1 MKIAI
6 FKETRPNET
15 RVAITPQVTQQY
27 IKQGHEVLVE
37 AGAGLDS
44 FFSDDA
50 YTQAGAS
57 VLPRH
62 ELAAADI
69 FLKVNQPTDEE
80 IGLIPQGKILV
91 SYLYA
96 AHNRELAEKIAAKGI
111 SCFAMDAIPRIS
123 RAQNMDALSSQNNLA
138 GYKAVIMGANEMG
151 KIFPLLMT
159 AAGTVTPARVLIFG
173 VGVAGLQA
181 IATAKRLGAI
191 VEATDVRPE
200 TKEQVESLGGKF
212 VTVEGGDAVKTEG
225 GYAKEV
231 SEDYLRRQKET
242 ILKHISQADLV
253 ITTALV
259 MGKKAPTLITEEM
272 VKAMKFGSVI
282 VDMAVE
288 QGGNC
293 ELSVLSET
301 VIKHGVKII
310 GQSNIPALLPQNASD
325 LYAKNIYNL
334 LAHLATKDGLKW
346 EMEEEIT
353 AGTLVIHEGRV
364 LK

>member
-1 MKIAI
+1 MKIAVL
-6 FKETRPNET
+6 KETRLNET
-15 RVAITPQVTQQY
+15 RVALTPQVAKQY
-27 IKQGHEVLVE
+27 ISQGHEVWVETDAGITSFFSNEAYAE
-37 AGAGLDS
+37 AGATVTDKNS
-44 FFSDDA
+44 
-50 YTQAGAS
+50 
-57 VLPRH
+57 
-62 ELAAADI
+62 LAAADI

-80 IGLIPQGKILV
+80 IALIPEGKVLV
-91 SYLYA
+91 CFIYA
-96 AHNRELAEKIAAKGI
+96 LTNRELAQKIADKKI

-123 RAQNMDALSSQNNLA
+123 RAQNMDALSSQSNLA
-138 GYKAVIMGANEMG
+138 GYKAVIMGADTMG

-159 AAGTVTPARVLIFG
+159 AAGTVTPSKVLIFG

-181 IATAKRLGAI
+181 IATAKRLGAV

-212 VTVEGGDAVKTEG
+212 VTVEGADEVKTEG

-231 SEDYLRRQKET
+231 SEDYLKKQKET
-242 ILKHISQADLV
+242 LLNHISKADLV

-259 MGKKAPTLITEEM
+259 MGKKAPILVTEEM

-293 ELSVLSET
+293 ELCELDKT
-301 VIKHGVKII
+301 VVKHGVKIV

-334 LAHLATKDGLKW
+334 LTHLADKDGMKW

-353 AGTLVIHEGRV
+353 AGTLITHEGKL